1 MYRATPALVVAH
13 MGECRK
19 SLTCPDCNTKCDS
32 QALLILHV
40 IKCTRGEAVAARKRP
55 REEDDLEDIC
65 TPTRN
70 RNNKSVVKLHWKK
83 AHVRAWLKL
92 VELEEYDSKFA
103 QEQVDGRIL
112 LQLTEEAIKGPS
124 YNMKDTHAAK
134 FLDLRNAF
142 E

>member
-1 MYRATPALVVAH
+1 M
-13 MGECRK
+13 
-19 SLTCPDCNTKCDS
+19 
-32 QALLILHV
+32 
-40 IKCTRGEAVAARKRP
+40 
-55 REEDDLEDIC
+55 
-65 TPTRN
+65 
-70 RNNKSVVKLHWKK
+70 HWKK

-103 QEQVDGRIL
+103 KEQVDGRIL

-124 YNMKDTHAAK
+124 SGMQDTHAAK